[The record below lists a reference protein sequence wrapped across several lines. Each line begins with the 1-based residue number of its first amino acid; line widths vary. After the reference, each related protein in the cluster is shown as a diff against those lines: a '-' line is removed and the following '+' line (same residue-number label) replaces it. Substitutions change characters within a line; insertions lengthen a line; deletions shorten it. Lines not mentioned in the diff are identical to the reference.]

1 MFVFN
6 QTSIGHFSLIHIF
19 FHKSDICYVQSS
31 TGFMLLYITNE
42 LFCNELVNTRVTLP
56 VTCRL
61 CEATFCYENRSV
73 LIGKNYFKKLG
84 ALGALGSV
92 YFIPGRR
99 TIFVKTL
106 KTSSYRQI
114 EIIALQT
121 TSSNFMLMQ
130 KINKCPA
137 KDKQMPSNVVF
148 VGKKT

>member
-31 TGFMLLYITNE
+31 TGFMFLYITNE
-42 LFCNELVNTRVTLP
+42 LFCNYLLNTRVTPP

-61 CEATFCYENRSV
+61 CEATLV
-73 LIGKNYFKKLG
+73 LLRKQVGFNSKKLFQKW
-84 ALGALGSV
+84 GALGSV

-106 KTSSYRQI
+106 KTSFYRQI

-121 TSSNFMLMQ
+121 TSSNFMLVEDESSCSV
-130 KINKCPA
+130 I
-137 KDKQMPSNVVF
+137 
-148 VGKKT
+148 

>member
-31 TGFMLLYITNE
+31 TGSMLLYITNE

-61 CEATFCYENRSV
+61 CEATFCYENGSV
-73 LIGKNYFKKLG
+73 LIRKNYFKK
-84 ALGALGSV
+84 LGALGSV

-99 TIFVKTL
+99 TIWAQNN
-106 KTSSYRQI
+106 QI

-121 TSSNFMLMQ
+121 TSSNFMLVEDESSSSVIQIVMR
-130 KINKCPA
+130 
-137 KDKQMPSNVVF
+137 NVDF
-148 VGKKT
+148 FFTD